1 MRTSSSRRGAPFK
14 HIGGSG
20 AGFWVLIAFLAL
32 GLVVPLVFL
41 FARLFS
47 GGQFAFG
54 DQRGVWESLRFLFT
68 EDYYRGGIIRTFRV
82 VSIATILSV
91 TGGYAVA
98 LALRREDGS
107 SNSAVALL
115 LLLPILSGPLVSVV
129 GFLTSFSTGWPG
141 YNLINWVRGLLGLEQ
156 GRVLQT
162 EIAVLIGIVHF
173 NLPFVVLTLVGVLG
187 RIPPRLIQ
195 VSKGLGAGSLTTFRR
210 VIWPLSRGGVI
221 AAGVIAFALS
231 LSNFTYPEFLGGPR
245 VPVLTTMVSQAMRTF
260 APDLAAASA
269 LLLVIMGT
277 LLTVAYGLILRRG
290 ERYH

>member
-82 VSIATILSV
+82 VSIATIVSV

-115 LLLPILSGPLVSVV
+115 LLPADSLGPSRKRRRVPYFFLNRLAGLQPDQRGTRSPGTSARARSANRDRRADRNRAFQSALRGSYVGWCPWKDPTEVDPSVEGAWSWEPYDLSSGNLATFARWGDSCGGHCFRSLFEQLHLPGIPWRAARPSSNNHGQPGNEVLRSGPSRSI
-129 GFLTSFSTGWPG
+129 GSFARNNGDPS
-141 YNLINWVRGLLGLEQ
+141 YSCL
-156 GRVLQT
+156 
-162 EIAVLIGIVHF
+162 
-173 NLPFVVLTLVGVLG
+173 
-187 RIPPRLIQ
+187 RIDPQ
-195 VSKGLGAGSLTTFRR
+195 EG
-210 VIWPLSRGGVI
+210 
-221 AAGVIAFALS
+221 
-231 LSNFTYPEFLGGPR
+231 
-245 VPVLTTMVSQAMRTF
+245 
-260 APDLAAASA
+260 
-269 LLLVIMGT
+269 
-277 LLTVAYGLILRRG
+277 
-290 ERYH
+290 